1 MLDLKLNKVDD
12 MRHFLKQIQRGFT
25 LAELVVVVSII
36 GVLGAI
42 AMPKFVGVS
51 NTAKQSSLDRT
62 AKELGDAALRNQVAR
77 GANINSG
84 LPVTD
89 CTSVASLVDGV
100 SGQVNGYLA
109 GTSGDKAAFVVTG
122 LPIAIDTTS
131 LCTVSTVA
139 TPVLTATFTAFGK
152 V

>member
-1 MLDLKLNKVDD
+1 MKHSSQQL
-12 MRHFLKQIQRGFT
+12 QRGFT
-25 LAELVVVVSII
+25 LAELVVVVSVV

-77 GANINSG
+77 SANMNSG
-84 LPVTD
+84 SPVTD
-89 CTSVASLVDGV
+89 CSSVAVLVDGV
-100 SGQVNGYLA
+100 SSQVNGYLV

-122 LPIAIDTTS
+122 LPIGTDTTA

-139 TPVLTATFTAFGK
+139 TPVLTATFTAFGRL
-152 V
+152 

>member
-1 MLDLKLNKVDD
+1 MKESFRQRK
-12 MRHFLKQIQRGFT
+12 RGFT
-25 LAELVVVVSII
+25 LTELVVVVSVV

-77 GANINSG
+77 SANMNSG

-89 CTSVASLVDGV
+89 CTSVAGLVDGV

-122 LPIAIDTTS
+122 LPIAIDTTA

-139 TPVLTATFTAFGK
+139 TPVFTATFTAFGK

>member
-1 MLDLKLNKVDD
+1 MKHSSQQL
-12 MRHFLKQIQRGFT
+12 QRGFT
-25 LAELVVVVSII
+25 LAELVVVVSVV

-77 GANINSG
+77 SANMNSG

-89 CTSVASLVDGV
+89 CTSVAGLVDGV

-122 LPIAIDTTS
+122 LPIAIDTTA

-139 TPVLTATFTAFGK
+139 TPVFTATFTAFGK

>member
-1 MLDLKLNKVDD
+1 MKESFRQRK
-12 MRHFLKQIQRGFT
+12 RGFT
-25 LAELVVVVSII
+25 LTELVVVVSVV

-77 GANINSG
+77 GANMNSG

-100 SGQVNGYLA
+100 SGQVNGYLV

>member
-1 MLDLKLNKVDD
+1 MKESFRQRK
-12 MRHFLKQIQRGFT
+12 RGFT
-25 LAELVVVVSII
+25 LTELVVVVSVV

-139 TPVLTATFTAFGK
+139 TPVFTATFTAFGK

>member
-1 MLDLKLNKVDD
+1 MKHSSQQL
-12 MRHFLKQIQRGFT
+12 QRGFT
-25 LAELVVVVSII
+25 LAELVVVVSVV

-89 CTSVASLVDGV
+89 CISVASLVDGV
-100 SGQVNGYLA
+100 SGQVNGYLV
-109 GTSGDKAAFVVTG
+109 GNSGDKAAFVVTG
-122 LPIAIDTTS
+122 LPIGTDTTAV
-131 LCTVSTVA
+131 CTVSTVA